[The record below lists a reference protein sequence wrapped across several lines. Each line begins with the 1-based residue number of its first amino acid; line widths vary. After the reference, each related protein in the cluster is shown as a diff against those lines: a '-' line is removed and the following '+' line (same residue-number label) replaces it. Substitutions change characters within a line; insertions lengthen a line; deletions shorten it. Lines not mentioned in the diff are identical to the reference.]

1 MDNNSSNYNKYK
13 ISIADD
19 DVHNVISDHYG
30 GNNKN
35 KDCDSYCSI
44 LSDSETKTI
53 EIKDFSS
60 REVCYY
66 KMIDK
71 YFKQCTVEKIEKMV
85 NIINKDSEISLRIL
99 DWFVTRYSQKYN
111 IYYKINNDVDDFN
124 VHISYKA
131 QLKSFK
137 KRYFDPFRRRKKFY
151 YYYNTQNNEKKS
163 ILTTIGQMNFFK
175 WAFDHKVIEYVEER
189 HHIISKAMNKA
200 NKEDKKRKK
209 NKTTKSFS
217 SSKSSKSKYSHS
229 TDKKEDDELSIFLS
243 FD

>member
-1 MDNNSSNYNKYK
+1 MTKLIIYSFLILFCIFNKAVAEPYAQLMAYYPNGENIMDR
-13 ISIADD
+13 
-19 DVHNVISDHYG
+19 HPQ
-30 GNNKN
+30 
-35 KDCDSYCSI
+35 
-44 LSDSETKTI
+44 
-53 EIKDFSS
+53 
-60 REVCYY
+60 
-66 KMIDK
+66 M
-71 YFKQCTVEKIEKMV
+71 
-85 NIINKDSEISLRIL
+85 IL
-99 DWFVTRYSQKYN
+99 D
-111 IYYKINNDVDDFN
+111 DDFN